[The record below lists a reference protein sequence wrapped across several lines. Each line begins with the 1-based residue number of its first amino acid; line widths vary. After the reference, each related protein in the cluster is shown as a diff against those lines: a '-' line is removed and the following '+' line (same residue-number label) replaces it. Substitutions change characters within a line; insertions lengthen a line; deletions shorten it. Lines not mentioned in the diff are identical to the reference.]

1 MAHPPRRRFGFLRD
15 VAVSTGVALVLWAG
29 CEVTLRAARP
39 QVSRTEE
46 ADGLARAVED
56 SVLGHRYRPGTRAVQ
71 RTPEFTAEYAIDAAG
86 RRAGAQHPDSL
97 GVRVLVLGDSFT
109 FGVGAAPEDVWTS
122 VLVRSLAARGLRV
135 DLVNAGVEAYD
146 TRAEAHYLFELAP
159 KVRPDVVVLA
169 FLANDVY
176 TNRPLDQAPRRSAD
190 QQRGGGFELHS
201 VAWAKRVV
209 MQSDWL
215 YSILFLVTPR
225 KEYYAT
231 PVTEHVTRQLGVTRD
246 LIGAMES
253 YCRQRGVDFVVVSI
267 PQQFGVIVTA
277 NGYRF
282 RGVDPE
288 LIDENLAG
296 LARARGFPWIAM
308 QRALADAYRETG
320 RDAYYRVDGH
330 MTVEGNRIVGQSVAD
345 ALAPVIERR
354 ARR

>member
-1 MAHPPRRRFGFLRD
+1 VSHEPHRRFGFLRD
-15 VAVSTGVALVLWAG
+15 SAISLVVAVALWAG

-46 ADGLARAVED
+46 TDGLSRAVED
-56 SVLGHRYRPGTRAVQ
+56 SVLGHRYRPGTRAIQ
-71 RTPEFTAEYAIDAAG
+71 RTPEFTAEYVIDADG
-86 RRAGAQHPDSL
+86 RRVGTQFPDSL
-97 GVRVLVLGDSFT
+97 GVRVLVLGDSFA
-109 FGVGAAPEDVWTS
+109 FGVGAAPADVWTS
-122 VLVRSLAARGLRV
+122 VLVRSLASRGLRV

-146 TRAEAHYLFELAP
+146 TRAEAHSLFELAP
-159 KVRPDVVVLA
+159 VVRPDVVLLA

-176 TNRPLDQAPRRSAD
+176 TNRPLDAAPLHAAD
-190 QQRGGGFELHS
+190 QPRGGGFELHS

-209 MQSDWL
+209 IQSDWL

-231 PVTEHVTRQLGVTRD
+231 PVTERVTEQLGVTRD
-246 LIGAMES
+246 LIGKMDR
-253 YCRQRGVDFVVVSI
+253 YCRERGVDFAVVSI
-267 PQQFGVIVTA
+267 PQQFGVITTA

-282 RGVDPE
+282 RGVDPD
-288 LIDENLAG
+288 LIDENLVG
-296 LARARGFPWIAM
+296 LARERDFPWIAM
-308 QRALADAYRETG
+308 QRPLADAYRETG

-330 MTVEGNRIVGQSVAD
+330 LTVEGNRLVGETVAE